1 MILISSLADNLFY
14 FLIQIF
20 TNSLGIYIASELVGG
35 FSFQGDFTS
44 LILAGFLFGL
54 LNFFLRPVLKILSF
68 PLLVLTLGLFTIII
82 NVFMVWLLSQL
93 MDELVF
99 SGFWSYFW
107 VSVILSAVNV
117 FVHSFISN
125 KKRKR

>member
-117 FVHSFISN
+117 FVHSFIS